1 MNDQPED
8 DSPNPGNRKPAGPPS
23 ATFEKRLRTAQARYE
38 KRVKGPGT
46 GGRLN
51 SRGIGVGFRIAVEMI
66 AALAVGIGI
75 GIGLDKWWGTTPWM
89 MILFFILGSGAAFMN
104 VIRVAKDYD
113 RRVKAEKEAAAQS
126 KSQGA
131 RKQG

>member
-1 MNDQPED
+1 MNDHPDDDNPQP
-8 DSPNPGNRKPAGPPS
+8 SGSQKR
-23 ATFEKRLRTAQARYE
+23 TFEQRLREAKARYD
-38 KRVKGPGT
+38 KRVKGPGS

-51 SRGIGVGFRIAVEMI
+51 SRGIGVGFRITVEMI

-104 VIRVAKDYD
+104 VIRVARDYD
-113 RRVKAEKEAAAQS
+113 RRAKAEREAKAGGGGKE
-126 KSQGA
+126 G
-131 RKQG
+131 